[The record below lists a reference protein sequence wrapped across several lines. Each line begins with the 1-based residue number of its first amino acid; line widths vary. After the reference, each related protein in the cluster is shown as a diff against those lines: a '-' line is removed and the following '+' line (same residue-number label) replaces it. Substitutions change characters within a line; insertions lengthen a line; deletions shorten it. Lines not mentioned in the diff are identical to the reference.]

1 MGNILDIQP
10 QNTNLIET
18 TTPLQAS
25 RGNRQF
31 FCQQHKV
38 SYISYAN
45 GYVRREINAEY
56 TNPIYKDFPPA
67 EGVPKTYKVKDQF
80 VLNRRKTIKQ
90 KWIPRRGSHVTFDNI
105 KKVVVIKEHCAQ
117 ARMDMIDRISSN
129 YKGYTGRFT
138 SPGHTLIMK

>member
-1 MGNILDIQP
+1 MDTNTIQP
-10 QNTNLIET
+10 QNPNLIEI

-31 FCQQHKV
+31 VCQQHKV

-56 TNPIYKDFPPA
+56 CSPYTASSKI
-67 EGVPKTYKVKDQF
+67 YKVKDQF
-80 VLNRRKTIKQ
+80 VINRRKTIKQ
-90 KWIPRRGSHVTFDNI
+90 KWIPRRGSHVTFENI
-105 KKVVVIKEHCAQ
+105 KKVVVIKEPCAQ
-117 ARMDMIDRISSN
+117 ARLDMIDRISAN

-138 SPGHTLIMK
+138 NPGHTLIMK

>member
-1 MGNILDIQP
+1 MKPIQP

-45 GYVRREINAEY
+45 GYVRREINASYVSPY
-56 TNPIYKDFPPA
+56 TASQKA
-67 EGVPKTYKVKDQF
+67 YKVQDQF
-80 VLNRRKTIKQ
+80 VINRRKS
-90 KWIPRRGSHVTFDNI
+90 IPNQWGFSTR
-105 KKVVVIKEHCAQ
+105 VVIKEHCAQ
-117 ARMDMIDRISSN
+117 SRMDMIDRISSN
-129 YKGYTGRFT
+129 YKGYAGRFT
-138 SPGHTLIMK
+138 NPGHTLIMK

>member
-1 MGNILDIQP
+1 MGSILDIQP
-10 QNTNLIET
+10 QNPNLIET

-45 GYVRREINAEY
+45 GYVRREINATY
-56 TNPIYKDFPPA
+56 LHPDPNYPYPA
-67 EGVPKTYKVKDQF
+67 YKVQDQF
-80 VLNRRKTIKQ
+80 VLNKRKSTLKSYGWGVCKIHK
-90 KWIPRRGSHVTFDNI
+90 
-105 KKVVVIKEHCAQ
+105 VIKEHCAQ

-138 SPGHTLIMK
+138 QIGHTLLMK